1 VPRVSTNPFS
11 YAGKRVVVTG
21 AASGVGADLVP
32 LLAEL
37 GAEHITTVDR
47 NPTSAGTVNIQAD
60 LSTAA
65 GVDDVIGQIDGRVD
79 VLFNNAGVAAN
90 MPIPVLYGVNV
101 LAPRRLAEGLL
112 PQMPEGGSIVYT
124 ASMAGNGWPPNKD
137 VILELLAI
145 GDWDKTVAFVE
156 ERAEQFGDLY
166 NFTKQVMQVHTMQV
180 SKSTIAKGVRS
191 NSVCP
196 GLIQTPLMVDFRAT
210 MGDQIIDWTASQT
223 GGMATPRQI
232 ADVLAFVGS
241 DASSFLNGTNLL
253 ADGGFTAALTTNQ
266 LV

>member
-1 VPRVSTNPFS
+1 MTSNPFS

-32 LLAEL
+32 LLADL
-37 GAEHITTVDR
+37 GAAEIITVDR
-47 NPTSAGTVNIQAD
+47 NPTSLGTTNIQAD

-65 GVDDVIGQIDGRVD
+65 GVDEVVAQIDGRVD

-90 MPIPVLYGVNV
+90 MPIPVLFGVNV
-101 LAPRRLAEGLL
+101 LAPRRLAQALL
-112 PQMPEGGSIVYT
+112 PQIPVGGAVVYT
-124 ASMAGNGWPPNKD
+124 ASMAGNGWPENKD
-137 VILELLAI
+137 VILELLAV

-156 ERAEQFGDLY
+156 ERAAQFGDLY
-166 NFTKQVMQVHTMQV
+166 NFTKQVMQIHTMQV

-196 GLIQTPLMVDFRAT
+196 GLIETPLMVDFRAT
-210 MGDQIIDWTASQT
+210 MGDQVIDWTASQT
-223 GGMATPRQI
+223 EGMATPRQI
-232 ADVLAFVGS
+232 AEVLAFTGS

-253 ADGGFTAALTTNQ
+253 ADGGFTAALTTGQ

>member
-1 VPRVSTNPFS
+1 MSSNPFS

-32 LLAEL
+32 LLADL
-37 GAEHITTVDR
+37 GAEEIITIDR
-47 NPTSAGTVNIQAD
+47 NPTTLGSTNIQAD

-65 GVDDVIGQIDGRVD
+65 GVDAAAAQVEGRVD

-90 MPIPVLYGVNV
+90 FPIPVLFGVNV
-101 LAPRRLAEGLL
+101 LAPRRLAEALL
-112 PQMPEGGSIVYT
+112 PQIPEGGTVVYT

-137 VILELLAI
+137 VILEILSI
-145 GDWDKTVAFVE
+145 GDWDKTIAFIE
-156 ERAEQFGDLY
+156 ERAEEFGDLY
-166 NFTKQVMQVHTMQV
+166 NFTKQVLQVHTMQV
-180 SKSTIAKGVRS
+180 SKATIAKGVRS

-210 MGDQIIDWTASQT
+210 MGDQVIDWTASQT
-223 GGMATPRQI
+223 NGMATPRQI
-232 ADVLAFVGS
+232 AEVLAFAGS

>member
-1 VPRVSTNPFS
+1 MTSNPFS

-32 LLAEL
+32 LLADL
-37 GAEHITTVDR
+37 GAAEIITVDR
-47 NPTSAGTVNIQAD
+47 NPTSLGTTNIQAD

-65 GVDDVIGQIDGRVD
+65 GVDEVVAQIDGRVD

-90 MPIPVLYGVNV
+90 MPIPVLFGVNV
-101 LAPRRLAEGLL
+101 LAPRRLAQALL
-112 PQMPEGGSIVYT
+112 PQIPAGGAVVYT
-124 ASMAGNGWPPNKD
+124 ASMAGNGWPENKD
-137 VILELLAI
+137 VILELLAV

-156 ERAEQFGDLY
+156 ERAAQFGDLY
-166 NFTKQVMQVHTMQV
+166 NFTKQVMQIHTMQV

-196 GLIQTPLMVDFRAT
+196 GLIETPLMVDFRAT
-210 MGDQIIDWTASQT
+210 MGDQVIDWTASQT
-223 GGMATPRQI
+223 EGMATPRQI
-232 ADVLAFVGS
+232 AEVLAFTGS

-253 ADGGFTAALTTNQ
+253 ADGGFTAALTTGQ

>member
-1 VPRVSTNPFS
+1 VSIKGNPFS

-47 NPTSAGTVNIQAD
+47 NATSSGTVNIQAD

-65 GVDDVIGQIDGRVD
+65 GVDEVIGQIDGRVD

-90 MPIPVLYGVNV
+90 MPIPVLFGVNV

-112 PQMPEGGSIVYT
+112 AQMPEGGSIVYT

-145 GDWDKTVAFVE
+145 GDWDKTIAFVE